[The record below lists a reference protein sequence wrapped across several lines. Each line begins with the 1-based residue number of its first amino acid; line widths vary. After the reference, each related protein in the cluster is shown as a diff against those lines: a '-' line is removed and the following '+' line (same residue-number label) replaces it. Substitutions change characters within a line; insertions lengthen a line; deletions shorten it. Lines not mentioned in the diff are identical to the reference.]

1 MALKVDSSTDHDQ
14 CSGGSS
20 PNLDSSR
27 SQVNRKWRTVA
38 EMTFLIFLKEIV
50 YIALNITKLP
60 ISVTFTLYFLRLVNE
75 LAECQVLSHPV
86 EAIRHL

>member
-1 MALKVDSSTDHDQ
+1 MALKVDSSTDQDQ
-14 CSGGSS
+14 CGGGSS
-20 PNLDSSR
+20 LNLDSSR
-27 SQVNRKWRTVA
+27 SQNRKWRTEA

>member
-14 CSGGSS
+14 CSGWSS

-27 SQVNRKWRTVA
+27 SQNRKWRTEA
-38 EMTFLIFLKEIV
+38 EMTFLKEIV